1 MPEHQTIKTII
12 KPHFKYLA
20 MKRSFFIIAAILL
33 SVTAANAQKLYTKN
47 GLIGFFS
54 STKMED
60 IKADNNQ
67 VLCVLNT
74 QTGELQ
80 FSLLNKGFHF
90 AKALMEEHFNENYI
104 ESTKFPKS
112 TFKGTVA
119 DISKIDLSKDGTYP
133 VKVTGDLTMHGV
145 TKGMV
150 TTGNII
156 VKGGIATASS
166 KFMVKLA
173 DYNISIPGAVK
184 NNIAESI
191 EINVNCTLDQ
201 KM

>member
-1 MPEHQTIKTII
+1 
-12 KPHFKYLA
+12 
-20 MKRSFFIIAAILL
+20 MKRLAFIIPLFFL
-33 SVTAANAQKLYTKN
+33 SLTPAVAQKAYTKN
-47 GLIGFFS
+47 GLISFFS

-74 QTGELQ
+74 QNGDLQ

-104 ESTKFPKS
+104 ESSKFPKS

-119 DISKIDLSKDGTYP
+119 DIGKVNFNKDGAYTVT
-133 VKVTGDLTMHGV
+133 VKGDLTMHGV
-145 TKGMV
+145 TK
-150 TTGNII
+150 NITLPGTI
-156 VKGGIATASS
+156 TVKGAKVNAAS

-173 DYNISIPGAVK
+173 DYKIAVPGAVK
-184 NNIAESI
+184 NNISESI
-191 EINVNCTLDQ
+191 EITVNCNLNQ

>member
-1 MPEHQTIKTII
+1 MI
-12 KPHFKYLA
+12 
-20 MKRSFFIIAAILL
+20 S
-33 SVTAANAQKLYTKN
+33 
-47 GLIGFFS
+47 FFS

-67 VLCVLNT
+67 VLCVLNS

-104 ESTKFPKS
+104 ESNKYPKS
-112 TFKGTVA
+112 TFKGTVT
-119 DISKIDLSKDGTYP
+119 DISKVNFTADGTYP
-133 VKVTGDLTMHGV
+133 VTVKGDLTMHGV
-145 TKGMV
+145 TKN
-150 TTGNII
+150 TTASGNII
-156 VKGGIATASS
+156 VKAGKVIASS
-166 KFMVKLA
+166 KFMAKLA

-184 NNIAESI
+184 SNISESI
-191 EINVNCTLDQ
+191 EITVNCTLDQ

>member
-1 MPEHQTIKTII
+1 MPGRQII
-12 KPHFKYLA
+12 KIIYLKTND
-20 MKRSFFIIAAILL
+20 MKRSLLII
-33 SVTAANAQKLYTKN
+33 TAALLFTTATQAQKIYTKN
-47 GLIGFFS
+47 GLVSIFS
-54 STKMED
+54 TTPMED
-60 IKADNNQ
+60 IKAANNQ
-67 VLCVLNT
+67 VLCLLNT

-90 AKALMEEHFNENYI
+90 PKALMEEHFNENYI

-119 DISKIDLSKDGTYP
+119 DISKVNFSKDGIYA
-133 VKVTGDLTMHGV
+133 VSVTGELSMHGV
-145 TKGMV
+145 TKSLT

-156 VKGGIATASS
+156 VKDGKATTSS

-173 DYNISIPGAVK
+173 DYNITIPGAVK
-184 NNIAESI
+184 KNISESI
-191 EINVNCTLDQ
+191 EITVNCLLDQ

>member
-1 MPEHQTIKTII
+1 
-12 KPHFKYLA
+12 
-20 MKRSFFIIAAILL
+20 
-33 SVTAANAQKLYTKN
+33 
-47 GLIGFFS
+47 
-54 STKMED
+54 MED

-74 QTGELQ
+74 QTGDLQ

-90 AKALMEEHFNENYI
+90 PKALMEEHFNENYI
-104 ESTKFPKS
+104 ESNKYPKS

-119 DISKIDLSKDGTYP
+119 DITKVDFTKDGTYP
-133 VKVTGDLTMHGV
+133 VSVKGDLMMHGI
-145 TKGMV
+145 TKNI
-150 TTGNII
+150 TAAGNIT
-156 VKGGIATASS
+156 VKGGKVTAAA

-184 NNIAESI
+184 SNISESI
-191 EINVNCTLDQ
+191 EITVKCDLDQ

>member
-1 MPEHQTIKTII
+1 
-12 KPHFKYLA
+12 
-20 MKRSFFIIAAILL
+20 MKRLILITAIVCFAF
-33 SVTAANAQKLYTKN
+33 VTQAQKLYTKN
-47 GLIGFFS
+47 GLVSFFS
-54 STKMED
+54 ATPMEN

-67 VLCVLNT
+67 VLCLLNT

-90 AKALMEEHFNENYI
+90 SKALMEEHFNENYI

-119 DISKIDLSKDGTYP
+119 DISKVNFSKDGTYP
-133 VKVTGDLTMHGV
+133 VTVSGDLTMHGV
-145 TKGMV
+145 TKNL
-150 TTGNII
+150 TATGNIVI
-156 VKGGIATASS
+156 KDGKSTAAS
-166 KFMVKLA
+166 KFTVKLA

-184 NNIAESI
+184 KNISESI
-191 EINVNCTLDQ
+191 EITVNCILDQ

>member
-1 MPEHQTIKTII
+1 MIKNISCI
-12 KPHFKYLA
+12 FIALA
-20 MKRSFFIIAAILL
+20 FT
-33 SVTAANAQKLYTKN
+33 TAAAAQKLYTKN
-47 GLIGFFS
+47 GVTSFFS

-60 IKADNNQ
+60 IKAENNQ

-90 AKALMEEHFNENYI
+90 AKALMEEHFNENYM
-104 ESTKFPKS
+104 ESNKFPKS

-119 DISKIDLSKDGTYP
+119 DVSKVNFSKDGTYP
-133 VKVTGDLTMHGV
+133 VTVKGDLNIHGV
-145 TKGMV
+145 TKNV
-150 TTGNII
+150 SASGNIV
-156 VKGGIATASS
+156 VKDGKAITTS
-166 KFMVKLA
+166 KFSVKLA
-173 DYNISIPGAVK
+173 DYNINVPSAVK

-191 EINVNCTLDQ
+191 EITVNCLLDQ

>member
-1 MPEHQTIKTII
+1 
-12 KPHFKYLA
+12 
-20 MKRSFFIIAAILL
+20 MKRSFLIVAVILL
-33 SVTAANAQKLYTKN
+33 SVTVSNAQKLYTKN

-119 DISKIDLSKDGTYP
+119 DISKVDFSKDGTYP

-145 TKGMV
+145 TKSV
-150 TTGNII
+150 AAAGNII
-156 VKGGIATASS
+156 VKGGTATASS
-166 KFMVKLA
+166 EFMVKLA
-173 DYNISIPGAVK
+173 DYNIAIPGAVK

>member
-1 MPEHQTIKTII
+1 
-12 KPHFKYLA
+12 
-20 MKRSFFIIAAILL
+20 MKRFFFTAAALI
-33 SVTAANAQKLYTKN
+33 VFAAAANAQKVYTKN
-47 GLIGFFS
+47 GLISFFS

-74 QTGELQ
+74 QTGDLQ

-90 AKALMEEHFNENYI
+90 PKALMEEHFNENYI
-104 ESTKFPKS
+104 ESNKYPKS

-119 DISKIDLSKDGTYP
+119 DITKVDFTKDGTYP
-133 VKVTGDLTMHGV
+133 VSVKGDLVMHGI
-145 TKGMV
+145 TKNI
-150 TTGNII
+150 TAAGNIT
-156 VKGGIATASS
+156 VKGGKVTAAA

-184 NNIAESI
+184 SNISESI
-191 EINVNCTLDQ
+191 EITVKCDLDQ

>member
-1 MPEHQTIKTII
+1 
-12 KPHFKYLA
+12 
-20 MKRSFFIIAAILL
+20 LL
-33 SVTAANAQKLYTKN
+33 SAKTTLAQKLYTKN
-47 GLIGFFS
+47 GSISIFS

-90 AKALMEEHFNENYI
+90 EKALMEEHFNENYI
-104 ESTKFPKS
+104 ESNKFPKS

-119 DISKIDLSKDGTYP
+119 DISKVNFASDGTYP
-133 VKVTGDLTMHGV
+133 ITVKGDLTMHGV
-145 TKGMV
+145 TKI
-150 TTGNII
+150 TTASGNII
-156 VKGGIATASS
+156 VKDGKATAAS
-166 KFMVKLA
+166 KFTAKLA

-184 NNIAESI
+184 NNISESI
-191 EINVNCTLDQ
+191 EITVNCNLDQ